1 MKENPHLMNLV
12 QHLSDLRRCLIHSVI
27 ALAIGTSITIYYS
40 KELFDLLIHP
50 LELALPKGSH
60 FITTTP
66 FESYM
71 VYLKTAFLAGALLV
85 APYIAYQI
93 WRFISPALFKT
104 EKKTI
109 VLMGIL
115 SALFFVVGALFGYF
129 FVFPAGF
136 KFVVEILNDTPI
148 LFMPKMEDYF
158 SFSSKFLLA
167 FGVTFELPLIILML
181 SRVGLID
188 YSHIKRFRKY
198 SIIAIFVMAGI
209 LTPGPDIVSQFMMA
223 IPLIVL
229 YELGGLAAYFFGKK
243 KKLVNEGEV

>member
-1 MKENPHLMNLV
+1 MKENPQLMHLV
-12 QHLSDLRRCLIHSVI
+12 QHLSELRRCLIHSVV
-27 ALAIGTSITIYYS
+27 ALLIGSSITIYYS
-40 KELFDLLIHP
+40 KELFEFLIHP

-93 WRFISPALFKT
+93 WRFISPGLFKT
-104 EKKTI
+104 ERKTLI
-109 VLMGIL
+109 FLGVL
-115 SALFFVVGALFGYF
+115 SAFFFVGGALFGYF
-129 FVFPAGF
+129 FVFPSGF
-136 KFVVEILNDTPI
+136 KFVVEILKDTPI
-148 LFMPKMEDYF
+148 LFMPKMDDYF

-188 YSHIKRFRKY
+188 YSHIHRFRKY
-198 SIIAIFVMAGI
+198 SIILIFVIAGI
-209 LTPGPDIVSQFMMA
+209 LTPGPDILSQCMMA
-223 IPLIVL
+223 APLIAL

-243 KKLVNEGEV
+243 KVTPENA